1 MKFTLPKGSQMK
13 TDRRVAGRKE
23 VEGILISDLTSIT
36 NYSVIAKSGRIVNAS
51 TSGFLVEINR
61 KDLVPKTLRQNLN
74 LESLLGQ
81 HVALY
86 LPQMNLDLDGSV
98 TRANHVGKGRFV
110 IGVDFSYEVPEYW
123 RACLV
128 DLLPVPGEMT

>member
-1 MKFTLPKGSQMK
+1 MKSE
-13 TDRRVAGRKE
+13 RRVAGRKA
-23 VEGILISDLTSIT
+23 VEGILISDLTAIT
-36 NYSVIAKSGRIVNAS
+36 NYAVIAKAGRIVNAS
-51 TSGFLVEINR
+51 TSGFLLEIER
-61 KDLVPKTLRQNLN
+61 KDLVPKSLRENLN

-98 TRANHVGKGRFV
+98 TRATHMGKGRFV
-110 IGVDFSYEVPEYW
+110 VGVDFSYEVPEYW

-128 DLLPVPGEMT
+128 DLLPMPGEMS

>member
-1 MKFTLPKGSQMK
+1 MKSE
-13 TDRRVAGRKE
+13 RRVAGRKA
-23 VEGILISDLTSIT
+23 VEGILISDLTAIT
-36 NYSVIAKSGRIVNAS
+36 NYAVIAKAGRIVNAS
-51 TSGFLVEINR
+51 TSGFLLEIER
-61 KDLVPKTLRQNLN
+61 KDLVPKSLRENLN

-98 TRANHVGKGRFV
+98 TRATHMGKGRFV
-110 IGVDFSYEVPEYW
+110 VGVDFSYEVPEYW

-128 DLLPVPGEMT
+128 DLLPVPGEMG

>member
-1 MKFTLPKGSQMK
+1 MKSE
-13 TDRRVAGRKE
+13 RRVAGRKE
-23 VEGILISDLTSIT
+23 VEGILISDLTAIT
-36 NYSVIAKSGRIVNAS
+36 NYAVIAKAGRIVNAS
-51 TSGFLVEINR
+51 TSGFLLEINR
-61 KDLVPKTLRQNLN
+61 KDLVPKSLRENLN

-98 TRANHVGKGRFV
+98 TRATHMGQGRFV
-110 IGVDFSYEVPEYW
+110 VGVDFSYEVPEYW

-128 DLLPVPGEMT
+128 DLLPTPGEMG

>member
-1 MKFTLPKGSQMK
+1 MKSE
-13 TDRRVAGRKE
+13 RRVAGRKE
-23 VEGILISDLTSIT
+23 VEGILISDLTAIT
-36 NYSVIAKSGRIVNAS
+36 NYAVIAKAGRIVNAS
-51 TSGFLVEINR
+51 TSGFLLEINR
-61 KDLVPKTLRQNLN
+61 KDLVPKSLRENLN

-98 TRANHVGKGRFV
+98 TRATHMGKGRFV
-110 IGVDFSYEVPEYW
+110 VGVDFSYEVPEYW

-128 DLLPVPGEMT
+128 DLLPTPGEMG